1 MRIGRHD
8 DRICRIHSRFDG
20 MADENQTGDECG
32 GQQGYASV
40 CVCVCVCEP
49 VLICVECVVAYLD
62 LNEFKNCKVNT
73 KKAVSFP
80 PLTPSLPSAG
90 GVMIDSLLNYETVK
104 YFQNEA
110 VESRRYDYF
119 LKQFNLASLR
129 VEVSHAL
136 DRTIFL
142 VHSLSLSR
150 SHTHTH
156 THRGAWPSSTLDRI
170 SSFPLP

>member
-1 MRIGRHD
+1 MRRTT
-8 DRICRIHSRFDG
+8 RVCL
-20 MADENQTGDECG
+20 C
-32 GQQGYASV
+32 V
-40 CVCVCVCEP
+40 CVCVSVCEP

-73 KKAVSFP
+73 KKEFSFP
-80 PLTPSLPSAG
+80 ALTPSLPSAG

-136 DRTIFL
+136 DRIPCT
-142 VHSLSLSR
+142 HSSIHNLYTTPFSSLTHSR
-150 SHTHTH
+150 SHTH